1 MHYQLQKLQPRSS
14 LTIAEL
20 ANDRGR
26 SANLPLHM
34 AATAPPPSRRKH
46 YIPEWADKRIL
57 TQADIVRAIGA
68 DKATVSRWF
77 SGNMPQDH
85 YLDALVGYLELD
97 DRDALFRHPD
107 DDWMA
112 RFLRGRSN
120 EEKERIRTM
129 LEAAFPLKVA

>member
-1 MHYQLQKLQPRSS
+1 
-14 LTIAEL
+14 
-20 ANDRGR
+20 
-26 SANLPLHM
+26 M
-34 AATAPPPSRRKH
+34 AATKPPIKHEPSRRKH
-46 YIPEWADKRIL
+46 YIPEWAEKRGLI
-57 TQADIVRAIGA
+57 QADIVRETGA

-112 RFLRGRSN
+112 RFLRGRSD